1 MNPTKLLLILSLST
15 GFIFGCQGATDPA
28 ETTQAV
34 APAKAESFT
43 FEIRGMHCDGCV
55 NAIIGKVNKVDGVAS
70 CTIDLDS
77 AKAVVVM
84 DPAQTESVTTAITG
98 LGYEVMP
105 MKDS

>member
-1 MNPTKLLLILSLST
+1 MNPTKLLLTLTLST

-28 ETTQAV
+28 ETTQAA
-34 APAKAESFT
+34 APANAEAFT
-43 FEIRGMHCDGCV
+43 YEIRGMHCEGCV

-84 DPAQTESVTTAITG
+84 DPAQTENVTTAISG
-98 LGYEVMP
+98 LGYEVKP